1 MYYLHLTCNY
11 LQVNLVRIEMST
23 LQSACNR
30 DVAELKEQLNGVLRN
45 NELDRTMREKVLND
59 AKVEV
64 LALNEKVS
72 GHVSLRKLPQVIK
85 RYPFS

>member
-1 MYYLHLTCNY
+1 
-11 LQVNLVRIEMST
+11 MST

-64 LALNEKVS
+64 LALNEKVG
-72 GHVSLRKLPQVIK
+72 GHVSLRKFPQVMK
-85 RYPFS
+85 QFPFS